1 MSCMIVK
8 KERTLW
14 DYSTGGSL
22 RKDIQW
28 LIMLCRLPQEW
39 MPKNPGVVMGDNRWA
54 KLGNSKV

>member
-8 KERTLW
+8 ERILW
-14 DYSTGGSL
+14 DYSTGDSL

-39 MPKNPGVVMGDNRWA
+39 MPKNPGVVITG
-54 KLGNSKV
+54 GQS